1 MIVSGLVIFILLL
14 IGWVIYTSKPKFFW
28 IYWLSI
34 YPYVL
39 PLLYLLLKPFLT
51 PMYERFQPILEY
63 YPSVILLF
71 ISFLIFRHILTS
83 KLKIF
88 RLPIAL
94 LFLFLILQNIFVGVD
109 VKAFLLNIKDVLCVV
124 IPCVLLI
131 INRKIRPNRTSFL
144 KYIYFFILI
153 QTFFCILNS
162 VGFKIYD
169 EMIEGGFEE
178 HLICGTFTR
187 YNHMANFL
195 SVFFFIL
202 IYEYHEHKSLQR
214 DKFLL
219 SCFII
224 ALLIF
229 LSGSRMTLLLLL
241 YIMICIVYIYYGK
254 RYILLFFLLLVS
266 LFFVYIKNNE
276 IFIGQNADEGT
287 GIERNVI
294 GVIDLANSDDLSEG
308 STLALSANLFMNYF
322 NSPFIGNGKDHRS
335 VFFYGNPAL
344 DPFAGSYKNDARL
357 AFMLVEYGIIGL
369 SLFLFLFSSTFKACL
384 SYSEEKSNRLY
395 FIAFFYFLL
404 FSITDAGFWDAQIF
418 SCFFVYVFS
427 SKTNKNLKSLQ

>member
-1 MIVSGLVIFILLL
+1 
-14 IGWVIYTSKPKFFW
+14 
-28 IYWLSI
+28 
-34 YPYVL
+34 
-39 PLLYLLLKPFLT
+39 
-51 PMYERFQPILEY
+51 
-63 YPSVILLF
+63 
-71 ISFLIFRHILTS
+71 
-83 KLKIF
+83 
-88 RLPIAL
+88 
-94 LFLFLILQNIFVGVD
+94 
-109 VKAFLLNIKDVLCVV
+109 
-124 IPCVLLI
+124 
-131 INRKIRPNRTSFL
+131 
-144 KYIYFFILI
+144 
-153 QTFFCILNS
+153 
-162 VGFKIYD
+162 
-169 EMIEGGFEE
+169 
-178 HLICGTFTR
+178 
-187 YNHMANFL
+187 
-195 SVFFFIL
+195 
-202 IYEYHEHKSLQR
+202 
-214 DKFLL
+214 
-219 SCFII
+219 
-224 ALLIF
+224 
-229 LSGSRMTLLLLL
+229 
-241 YIMICIVYIYYGK
+241 MICIVYIYYGK